1 MIYLTL
7 KMIFL
12 GEINFYPY
20 FKSNLCQQKKDEFLC
35 RKGRCKKKK
44 KITQKDKVKYQKQKD
59 DFLS

>member
-1 MIYLTL
+1 M
-7 KMIFL
+7 
-12 GEINFYPY
+12 NFYPY